1 MAFDNTVSIVGNMT
15 RDPELRFTQTGLAV
29 CDFGVAWNQRSQNGE
44 DKAHFFDVT
53 CWRELAEKCS

>member
-29 CDFGVAWNQRSQNGE
+29 CDFGVCLEPTITKW
-44 DKAHFFDVT
+44 
-53 CWRELAEKCS
+53 